1 MKKFSLA
8 SLVLFLILSCDFSP
22 ENIQNNVELNT
33 ILENYYQDGLKL
45 NPINATN
52 EGDSRYNDKFPE
64 LITDNYKNKQAE
76 YYNKYLN
83 KVSKFEINDLSDVD
97 KMSKSIL
104 EWECKINL
112 ESLNYNTQYTPID
125 QMWSIHLIVGQLA
138 SAEGAQP
145 FITVSD
151 YSNWLV
157 RLEGYIKWLANAETN
172 MRKGVK
178 NGYVLPKSLISKV
191 IPQIK
196 AITNSDL
203 KNNLFYSPINKF
215 PSDFDVQTRAMLKKT
230 YTYIIQEKL
239 IPAHDKLYQF
249 LDKEYLKEGRLSSG
263 IDDVPNGKELY
274 KHLIK
279 LFTTTNMS
287 ADEIHNLGLSEVSRI
302 SKEMIKVKNKV
313 GFNGSLK
320 EFFNYVREND
330 TLMPFKTAEDVLKNF
345 NSIHDKMK
353 PQIEK
358 MFDLKP
364 KTKFEV
370 RRTEK
375 FREKSASA
383 EYSPGSLDGSR
394 PGIFYTPIPDAKKYN
409 TYSDESLFLH
419 EAIPGHHYQ
428 ISLTQ
433 ENDLLPMF
441 RKTLWYSGYGEG
453 WALYCESLGK
463 ELGLYDDPYQYFG
476 MLGAEMHRAIRLVVD
491 TGIHSK
497 GWTREKAIQYSL
509 DNEAESEASII
520 SEIERYM
527 AMPGQALSYKIGQL
541 KIKELRE
548 LSMIKLGDKFNIS
561 EFHNKVLESGCIPLA
576 LLQNKIEEWI
586 NSKLNDNI
594 KVY

>member
-1 MKKFSLA
+1 MKNFSIA
-8 SLVLFLILSCDFSP
+8 SLVLFLLLSCDFNS

-64 LITDNYKNKQAE
+64 LITDDYKKRQAE

-83 KVSKFEINDLSDVD
+83 KVSKFEINDLSDID

-157 RLEGYIKWLANAETN
+157 RLEGYIKWLGNAETK
-172 MRKGVK
+172 MREGVK
-178 NGYVLPKSLISKV
+178 NGYILPKSLISKV

-215 PSDFDVQTRAMLKKT
+215 PSDFDEQTRAMLKKT

-249 LDKEYLKEGRLSSG
+249 LEKEYLKEGRLSSG

-279 LFTTTNMS
+279 LFTTTEMT

-302 SKEMIKVKNKV
+302 SKEMIEVKNEV
-313 GFNGSLK
+313 GFKGSLK
-320 EFFNYVREND
+320 EFFNYVRNND

-345 NSIHDKMK
+345 NSIHDRMK

-370 RRTEK
+370 RRTEE

-394 PGIFYTPIPDAKKYN
+394 PGIFYTPIPDATKYN

-463 ELGLYDDPYQYFG
+463 ELGLYNDPYQYFG
-476 MLGAEMHRAIRLVVD
+476 MLGAEMHRAVRLVVD

-497 GWTREKAIQYSL
+497 GWTREEAIQYSL
-509 DNEAESEASII
+509 DNEAESKASII

-548 LSMIKLGDKFNIS
+548 LSKQKLGDNFNIS
-561 EFHNKVLESGCIPLA
+561 EFHNKILESGCIPLA
-576 LLQNKIEEWI
+576 LLENKINNWI
-586 NSKLNDNI
+586 NSKLN
-594 KVY
+594 

>member
-1 MKKFSLA
+1 MKN
-8 SLVLFLILSCDFSP
+8 LILFCLLFFAISSCDQKSTKI
-22 ENIQNNVELNT
+22 ENNLEFNN

-64 LITDNYKNKQAE
+64 LITNDYKNKQE
-76 YYNKYLN
+76 KYYNKYLN
-83 KVSKFEINDLSDVD
+83 EVSKFKMNDLSDVD

-104 EWECKINL
+104 EWECKTNL
-112 ESLNYNTQYTPID
+112 KSLSFNTQYTPID

-145 FITVSD
+145 FKTISD
-151 YSNWLV
+151 YNNWLV
-157 RLEGYIKWLANAETN
+157 RLDGYMKWLEDAEIK
-172 MRKGVK
+172 MKEGMSD
-178 NGYVLPKSLISKV
+178 GYVLPKSLISKV

-196 AITNSDL
+196 ALTNSDL
-203 KNNLFYSPINKF
+203 KNNLFYSPINNF
-215 PSDFDVQTRAMLKKT
+215 PSDFDKETKSKLDKIYSLKIK
-230 YTYIIQEKL
+230 EKL
-239 IPAHDKLYQF
+239 IPAHYKLYQF
-249 LDKEYLKEGRLSSG
+249 LKNEYLKEGRLSSG

-279 LFTTTNMS
+279 VFTTTDMT
-287 ADEIHNLGLSEVSRI
+287 ADEIHSLGLLEVARI
-302 SKEMIKVKNKV
+302 SSEMIEIKNEV
-313 GFNGSLK
+313 GFKGSLK

-330 TLMPFKTAEDVLKNF
+330 TLMPFETAEDVLKNF
-345 NSIHDKMK
+345 NSIHDRMK

-370 RRTEK
+370 RRTEI

-394 PGIFYTPIPDAKKYN
+394 PGIFYTPIPDATKYN

-497 GWTREKAIQYSL
+497 GWTREEAIQYSL
-509 DNEAESEASII
+509 DNEAESEAGII

-541 KIKELRE
+541 KIKELRK
-548 LSMIKLGDKFNIS
+548 LSQQKLGDNFNIS
-561 EFHNKVLESGCIPLA
+561 EFHNKVLESGCVPLA
-576 LLQNKIEEWI
+576 LLENKINNWI
-586 NSKLNDNI
+586 NSKLN
-594 KVY
+594 

>member
-1 MKKFSLA
+1 MKN
-8 SLVLFLILSCDFSP
+8 LILFCLLFFTISSCDQKSTKI
-22 ENIQNNVELNT
+22 ENNLEFNN

-64 LITDNYKNKQAE
+64 LITNDYKNKQE
-76 YYNKYLN
+76 KYYNKYLN
-83 KVSKFEINDLSDVD
+83 EVSKFKMNDLSDVD

-104 EWECKINL
+104 EWECKTNL
-112 ESLNYNTQYTPID
+112 KSLSFNTQYTPID

-145 FITVSD
+145 FKTISD
-151 YSNWLV
+151 YNNWLV
-157 RLEGYIKWLANAETN
+157 RLDGYMKWLEDAEIK
-172 MRKGVK
+172 MKEGMSD
-178 NGYVLPKSLISKV
+178 GYVLPKSLISKV

-196 AITNSDL
+196 ALTNSDL
-203 KNNLFYSPINKF
+203 KNNLFYSPINNF
-215 PSDFDVQTRAMLKKT
+215 PSDFDKETKSKLDKIYSLKIK
-230 YTYIIQEKL
+230 EKL
-239 IPAHDKLYQF
+239 IPAHYKLYQF
-249 LDKEYLKEGRLSSG
+249 LKNEYLKEGRLSSG

-279 LFTTTNMS
+279 VFTTTDMT
-287 ADEIHNLGLSEVSRI
+287 ADEIHSLGLLEVARI
-302 SKEMIKVKNKV
+302 SSEMIEIKNEV
-313 GFNGSLK
+313 GFKGSLK

-330 TLMPFKTAEDVLKNF
+330 TLMPFETAEDVLKNF
-345 NSIHDKMK
+345 NSIHDRMK

-370 RRTEK
+370 RRTET

-394 PGIFYTPIPDAKKYN
+394 PGIFYTPIPDATKYN

-497 GWTREKAIQYSL
+497 GWTREEAIQYSL
-509 DNEAESEASII
+509 DNEAESEAGII

-541 KIKELRE
+541 KIKELRK
-548 LSMIKLGDKFNIS
+548 LSQQKLGDNFNIS
-561 EFHNKVLESGCIPLA
+561 EFHNKVLESGCVPLA
-576 LLQNKIEEWI
+576 LLENKINNWI
-586 NSKLNDNI
+586 NSKLN
-594 KVY
+594 

>member
-1 MKKFSLA
+1 MKNFSIA
-8 SLVLFLILSCDFSP
+8 SLVLFLLLSCDFNS

-64 LITDNYKNKQAE
+64 LITDDYKKRQAE

-83 KVSKFEINDLSDVD
+83 KVSKFEINDLSDID

-157 RLEGYIKWLANAETN
+157 RLEGYIKWLGNAETK
-172 MRKGVK
+172 MREGVK
-178 NGYVLPKSLISKV
+178 NGYILPKSLISKV

-215 PSDFDVQTRAMLKKT
+215 PSDFDEQTRAMLKKT

-249 LDKEYLKEGRLSSG
+249 LEKEYLKEGRLSSG

-279 LFTTTNMS
+279 LFTTTDMT

-302 SKEMIKVKNKV
+302 SKEMIEVKNEV
-313 GFNGSLK
+313 GFKGSLK
-320 EFFNYVREND
+320 EFFNYVRNND

-345 NSIHDKMK
+345 NSIHDRMK

>member
-145 FITVSD
+145 FRTVSD

-178 NGYVLPKSLISKV
+178 NGYILPKSLISKV

-249 LDKEYLKEGRLSSG
+249 LEKEYLKQGRLSSG

-279 LFTTTNMS
+279 LFTTTDMT

-302 SKEMIKVKNKV
+302 SKEMIEVKNEV
-313 GFNGSLK
+313 GFKGSLK
-320 EFFNYVREND
+320 EFFNYVRNND

-345 NSIHDKMK
+345 NSIHDRMK

-497 GWTREKAIQYSL
+497 GWTREEAIQYSL
-509 DNEAESEASII
+509 DNEAESEAGII

-541 KIKELRE
+541 KIKELRS
-548 LSMIKLGDKFNIS
+548 LAQQKLGNNFNIS
-561 EFHNKVLESGCIPLA
+561 EFHNKILESGCVPLA
-576 LLQNKIEEWI
+576 LLENKINNWI
-586 NSKLNDNI
+586 NSKLN
-594 KVY
+594 

>member
-1 MKKFSLA
+1 MKN
-8 SLVLFLILSCDFSP
+8 LILFCLLFFAISSCDQKSTKI
-22 ENIQNNVELNT
+22 ENNLEFNN

-64 LITDNYKNKQAE
+64 LITNDYKNKQE
-76 YYNKYLN
+76 KYYNKYLN
-83 KVSKFEINDLSDVD
+83 EVSKFKMNDLSDVD

-104 EWECKINL
+104 EWECKTNL
-112 ESLNYNTQYTPID
+112 KSLSFNTQYTPID

-145 FITVSD
+145 FKTISD
-151 YSNWLV
+151 YNNWLV
-157 RLEGYIKWLANAETN
+157 RLDGYMKWLGDAEIK
-172 MRKGVK
+172 MKEGMSD
-178 NGYVLPKSLISKV
+178 GYVLPKSLISKV

-196 AITNSDL
+196 ALTNSDL
-203 KNNLFYSPINKF
+203 KNNLFYSPINNF
-215 PSDFDVQTRAMLKKT
+215 PSDFDKETKSKLDKIYSLTIK
-230 YTYIIQEKL
+230 EKL
-239 IPAHDKLYQF
+239 IPAHEKLYQF
-249 LDKEYLKEGRLSSG
+249 LKNEYLKEGRLSSG

-279 LFTTTNMS
+279 VFTTTDMT
-287 ADEIHNLGLSEVSRI
+287 ADEIHSLGLLEVARI
-302 SKEMIKVKNKV
+302 SSEMIEIKNEV
-313 GFNGSLK
+313 GFKGSLK

-330 TLMPFKTAEDVLKNF
+330 TLMPFETAEDVLKNF
-345 NSIHDKMK
+345 NSIHDRMK

-370 RRTEK
+370 RRTET

-394 PGIFYTPIPDAKKYN
+394 PGIFYTPIPDATKYN

-497 GWTREKAIQYSL
+497 GWTREEAIQYSL
-509 DNEAESEASII
+509 DNEAESEAGII

-541 KIKELRE
+541 KIKELRK
-548 LSMIKLGDKFNIS
+548 LSQQKLGDNFNIS
-561 EFHNKVLESGCIPLA
+561 EFHNKVLESGCVPLA
-576 LLQNKIEEWI
+576 LLENKINNWI
-586 NSKLNDNI
+586 NSKLN
-594 KVY
+594 

>member
-8 SLVLFLILSCDFSP
+8 SLVLFLLLSCDFSP

-145 FITVSD
+145 FRTVSD

-178 NGYVLPKSLISKV
+178 NGYILPKSLISKV

-249 LDKEYLKEGRLSSG
+249 LEKEYLKEGRLSSG

-279 LFTTTNMS
+279 VFTTTNMT

-302 SKEMIKVKNKV
+302 SKEMIEVKNEV
-313 GFNGSLK
+313 GFKGSLK

-345 NSIHDKMK
+345 NSIHDRMK

-497 GWTREKAIQYSL
+497 GWTREEAIQYSL
-509 DNEAESEASII
+509 DNEAESEAGII

-541 KIKELRE
+541 KIKELRS
-548 LSMIKLGDKFNIS
+548 LAQQKLGNNFNIS
-561 EFHNKVLESGCIPLA
+561 EFHNKILESGCVPLA
-576 LLQNKIEEWI
+576 LLENKINNWI
-586 NSKLNDNI
+586 NSKLN
-594 KVY
+594 

>member
-1 MKKFSLA
+1 MKN
-8 SLVLFLILSCDFSP
+8 LILFCLLFFAISSCDQKSTKI
-22 ENIQNNVELNT
+22 ENNLEFNN

-64 LITDNYKNKQAE
+64 LITNDYKNKQE
-76 YYNKYLN
+76 KYYNKYLN
-83 KVSKFEINDLSDVD
+83 EVSKFKMNDLSDVD

-104 EWECKINL
+104 EWECKTNL
-112 ESLNYNTQYTPID
+112 KSLSFNTQYTPID
-125 QMWSIHLIVGQLA
+125 QMWSIHLIIGQLA

-145 FITVSD
+145 FKTISD
-151 YSNWLV
+151 YNNWLV
-157 RLEGYIKWLANAETN
+157 RLDGYMKWLEDAEIK
-172 MRKGVK
+172 MKEGISD
-178 NGYVLPKSLISKV
+178 GYVLPKSLISKV

-196 AITNSDL
+196 ALTNSDL
-203 KNNLFYSPINKF
+203 KNNLFYSPINNF
-215 PSDFDVQTRAMLKKT
+215 PSDFDKETKSKLDKIYSLKIK
-230 YTYIIQEKL
+230 EKL

-249 LDKEYLKEGRLSSG
+249 LKNEYLKEGRLSSG

-279 LFTTTNMS
+279 VFTTTDMT
-287 ADEIHNLGLSEVSRI
+287 ADEIHSLGLLEVARI
-302 SKEMIKVKNKV
+302 SSEMIEIKNEV
-313 GFNGSLK
+313 GFKGSLK

-330 TLMPFKTAEDVLKNF
+330 TLMPFETAEDVLKNF
-345 NSIHDKMK
+345 NSIHDRMK

-370 RRTEK
+370 RRTET

-394 PGIFYTPIPDAKKYN
+394 PGIFYTPIPDATKYN

-497 GWTREKAIQYSL
+497 GWTREEAIQYSL
-509 DNEAESEASII
+509 DNEAESEAGII

-541 KIKELRE
+541 KIKELRK
-548 LSMIKLGDKFNIS
+548 LSQQKLGDNFNIS
-561 EFHNKVLESGCIPLA
+561 EFHNKVLESGCVPLA
-576 LLQNKIEEWI
+576 LLENKINNWI
-586 NSKLNDNI
+586 NSKLN
-594 KVY
+594 

>member
-1 MKKFSLA
+1 MKN
-8 SLVLFLILSCDFSP
+8 LILFCLLFFAISSCDQKSTKI
-22 ENIQNNVELNT
+22 ENNLEFNN

-64 LITDNYKNKQAE
+64 LITNDYKNKQE
-76 YYNKYLN
+76 KYYNKYLN
-83 KVSKFEINDLSDVD
+83 EVSKFKMNDLSDVD

-104 EWECKINL
+104 EWECKTNL
-112 ESLNYNTQYTPID
+112 KSLSFNTQYTPID

-145 FITVSD
+145 FKTISD
-151 YSNWLV
+151 YNNWLV
-157 RLEGYIKWLANAETN
+157 RLDGYMKWLEDAEIK
-172 MRKGVK
+172 MKEGMSD
-178 NGYVLPKSLISKV
+178 GYVLPKSLISKV

-196 AITNSDL
+196 ALTNSDL
-203 KNNLFYSPINKF
+203 KNNLFYSPINNF
-215 PSDFDVQTRAMLKKT
+215 PSDFDKETKSKLDKIYSLKIK
-230 YTYIIQEKL
+230 EKL
-239 IPAHDKLYQF
+239 IPAHYKLYQF
-249 LDKEYLKEGRLSSG
+249 LKNEYLKEGRLSSG

-279 LFTTTNMS
+279 VFTTTDMT
-287 ADEIHNLGLSEVSRI
+287 ADEIHSLGLLEVARI
-302 SKEMIKVKNKV
+302 SSEMIEIKNEV
-313 GFNGSLK
+313 GFKGSLK

-330 TLMPFKTAEDVLKNF
+330 TLMPFETAEDVLKNF
-345 NSIHDKMK
+345 NSIHDRMK

-370 RRTEK
+370 RRTET

-394 PGIFYTPIPDAKKYN
+394 PGIFYTPIPDATKYN

-497 GWTREKAIQYSL
+497 GWTREEAIQYSL
-509 DNEAESEASII
+509 DNEAESEAGII

-541 KIKELRE
+541 KIKELRK
-548 LSMIKLGDKFNIS
+548 LSQQKLGDNFNIS
-561 EFHNKVLESGCIPLA
+561 EFHNKVLESGCVPLA
-576 LLQNKIEEWI
+576 LLENKINNWI
-586 NSKLNDNI
+586 NSKLN
-594 KVY
+594 

>member
-8 SLVLFLILSCDFSP
+8 SLVLFLLLSCDFSP

-145 FITVSD
+145 FRTVSD

-178 NGYVLPKSLISKV
+178 NGYILPKSLISKV

-249 LDKEYLKEGRLSSG
+249 LEKEYLKQGRLSSG

-279 LFTTTNMS
+279 LFTTTDMT

-302 SKEMIKVKNKV
+302 SKEMIEVKNEV
-313 GFNGSLK
+313 GFKGSLK

-345 NSIHDKMK
+345 NSIHDRMK

-497 GWTREKAIQYSL
+497 GWTREEAIQYSL
-509 DNEAESEASII
+509 DNEAESEAGII

-541 KIKELRE
+541 KIKELRS
-548 LSMIKLGDKFNIS
+548 LAQQKLGNNFNIS
-561 EFHNKVLESGCIPLA
+561 EFHNKILESGCVPLA
-576 LLQNKIEEWI
+576 LLENKINNWI
-586 NSKLNDNI
+586 NSKLN
-594 KVY
+594 

>member
-8 SLVLFLILSCDFSP
+8 SLVLFLLLSCDFSP

-83 KVSKFEINDLSDVD
+83 KVSKFEINDLSDID

-157 RLEGYIKWLANAETN
+157 RLEGYIKWLGNAETK
-172 MRKGVK
+172 MREGVK
-178 NGYVLPKSLISKV
+178 NGYILPKSLISKV

-249 LDKEYLKEGRLSSG
+249 LEKEYLKQGRLSSG

-279 LFTTTNMS
+279 LFTTTDMT

-302 SKEMIKVKNKV
+302 SKEMIEVKNEV
-313 GFNGSLK
+313 GFKGSLK

-345 NSIHDKMK
+345 NSIHDRMK

-497 GWTREKAIQYSL
+497 GWTREEAIQYSL
-509 DNEAESEASII
+509 DNEAESEAGII

-541 KIKELRE
+541 KIKELRS
-548 LSMIKLGDKFNIS
+548 LAQQKLGNNFNIS
-561 EFHNKVLESGCIPLA
+561 EFHNKILESGCVPLA
-576 LLQNKIEEWI
+576 LLENKINNWI
-586 NSKLNDNI
+586 NSKLN
-594 KVY
+594 

>member
-1 MKKFSLA
+1 MKN
-8 SLVLFLILSCDFSP
+8 LILFCLLFFAISSCDQKSTKI
-22 ENIQNNVELNT
+22 ENNLEFNN

-64 LITDNYKNKQAE
+64 LITNDYKNKQE
-76 YYNKYLN
+76 KYYNKYLN
-83 KVSKFEINDLSDVD
+83 EVSKFKMNDLSDVD

-104 EWECKINL
+104 EWECKTNL
-112 ESLNYNTQYTPID
+112 KSLSFNTQYTPID

-145 FITVSD
+145 FKTISD
-151 YSNWLV
+151 YNNWLV
-157 RLEGYIKWLANAETN
+157 RLDGYMKWLGDAEIK
-172 MRKGVK
+172 MKEGMSD
-178 NGYVLPKSLISKV
+178 GYVLPKSLISKV

-196 AITNSDL
+196 ALTNSDL
-203 KNNLFYSPINKF
+203 KNNLFYSPINNF
-215 PSDFDVQTRAMLKKT
+215 PSDFDKETKSKLDKIYSLEIK
-230 YTYIIQEKL
+230 EKL

-249 LDKEYLKEGRLSSG
+249 LKNEYLKEGRLSSG

-279 LFTTTNMS
+279 VFTTTDMT
-287 ADEIHNLGLSEVSRI
+287 ADEIHSLGLLEVARI
-302 SKEMIKVKNKV
+302 SSEMIEIKNEV
-313 GFNGSLK
+313 GFKGSLK

-330 TLMPFKTAEDVLKNF
+330 TLMPFETAEDVLKNF
-345 NSIHDKMK
+345 NSIHDRMK

-370 RRTEK
+370 RRTET

-394 PGIFYTPIPDAKKYN
+394 PGIFYTPIPDATKYN

-497 GWTREKAIQYSL
+497 GWTREEAIQYSL
-509 DNEAESEASII
+509 DNEAESEAGII

-541 KIKELRE
+541 KIKELRK
-548 LSMIKLGDKFNIS
+548 LSQQKLGDNFNIS
-561 EFHNKVLESGCIPLA
+561 EFHNKVLESGCVPLA
-576 LLQNKIEEWI
+576 LLENKINNWI
-586 NSKLNDNI
+586 NSKLN
-594 KVY
+594 

>member
-1 MKKFSLA
+1 MKN
-8 SLVLFLILSCDFSP
+8 LILFCLLFFAISSCDQKSTKI
-22 ENIQNNVELNT
+22 ENNLEFNN

-64 LITDNYKNKQAE
+64 LITNDYKNKQE
-76 YYNKYLN
+76 KYYNKYLN
-83 KVSKFEINDLSDVD
+83 EVSKFKMNDLSDVD

-104 EWECKINL
+104 EWECKTNL
-112 ESLNYNTQYTPID
+112 KSLSFNTQYTPID

-145 FITVSD
+145 FKTISD
-151 YSNWLV
+151 YNNWLV
-157 RLEGYIKWLANAETN
+157 RLDGYMKWLEDAEIK
-172 MRKGVK
+172 MKEGMSD
-178 NGYVLPKSLISKV
+178 GYVLPKSLISKV

-196 AITNSDL
+196 ALTNSDL
-203 KNNLFYSPINKF
+203 KNNLFYSPINNF
-215 PSDFDVQTRAMLKKT
+215 PSDFDKETKSKLDKIYSLKIK
-230 YTYIIQEKL
+230 EKL

-249 LDKEYLKEGRLSSG
+249 LKNEYLKEGRLSSG

-279 LFTTTNMS
+279 VFTTTDMT
-287 ADEIHNLGLSEVSRI
+287 ADEIHSLGLLEVARI
-302 SKEMIKVKNKV
+302 SSEMIEIKNEV
-313 GFNGSLK
+313 GFKGSLK

-330 TLMPFKTAEDVLKNF
+330 TLMPFETAEDVLKNF
-345 NSIHDKMK
+345 NSIHDRMK

-370 RRTEK
+370 RRTET

-394 PGIFYTPIPDAKKYN
+394 PGIFYTPIPDATKYN

-497 GWTREKAIQYSL
+497 GWTREEAIQYSL
-509 DNEAESEASII
+509 DNEAESEAGII

-541 KIKELRE
+541 KIKELRK
-548 LSMIKLGDKFNIS
+548 LSQQKLGDNFNIS
-561 EFHNKVLESGCIPLA
+561 EFHNKVLESGCVPLA
-576 LLQNKIEEWI
+576 FLENKINNWI
-586 NSKLNDNI
+586 NSKLN
-594 KVY
+594 

>member
-1 MKKFSLA
+1 MKNFTLSY
-8 SLVLFLILSCDFSP
+8 LVLFLLLSCDFTS
-22 ENIQNNVELNT
+22 NNFQNNVELNT
-33 ILENYYQDGLKL
+33 VFENYYQDGLTI

-52 EGDSRYNDKFPE
+52 EGDNRYNNQFPE
-64 LITDNYKNKQAE
+64 LITETYKKTQTE
-76 YYNKYLN
+76 YYSKYLE
-83 KVSKFEINDLSDVD
+83 KVSKFDSDELSEIDR
-97 KMSKSIL
+97 MSKSIL
-104 EWECKINL
+104 EWECNTNL
-112 ESLNYNTQYTPID
+112 NSLKYNTEYTPID

-145 FITVSD
+145 FKTVND
-151 YSNWLV
+151 YNNWLA
-157 RLEGYIKWLANAETN
+157 RLNGYIKWLENSETK
-172 MRKGVK
+172 MREGVVK
-178 NGYVLPKSLISKV
+178 GYVLPKSLIAKV

-196 AITNSDL
+196 SLTNTDL

-215 PSDFDVQTRAMLKKT
+215 PSDFDEQTKSTLKGVYSNT
-230 YTYIIQEKL
+230 ISEKL
-239 IPAHDKLYQF
+239 IPAHNKLYEF
-249 LDKEYLKEGRLSSG
+249 LEKEYLKEGRLSSG

-279 LFTTTNMS
+279 LFTTTDMT

-302 SKEMIKVKNKV
+302 SKEMIEVKNEV
-313 GFNGSLK
+313 GFKGTLK
-320 EFFNYVREND
+320 EFFNYVRNND

-345 NSIHDKMK
+345 HSIHDRMK
-353 PQIEK
+353 PQIDK

-370 RRTEK
+370 RRTEE

-394 PGIFYTPIPDAKKYN
+394 PGIFYTPIPDATKYN

-433 ENDLLPMF
+433 ENELLPMF

-497 GWTREKAIQYSL
+497 GWTREEAIQYSL
-509 DNEAESEASII
+509 DNEAESEAGII

-548 LSMIKLGDKFNIS
+548 LSKQKLGGDFSIS
-561 EFHNKVLESGCIPLA
+561 EFHNKILESGCIPLN
-576 LLQNKIEEWI
+576 LLENKINNWI
-586 NSKLNDNI
+586 NSKLN
-594 KVY
+594 

>member
-1 MKKFSLA
+1 MKNFSIA
-8 SLVLFLILSCDFSP
+8 SLVLFLLLSCDFNS

-64 LITDNYKNKQAE
+64 LITDDYKKRQAE

-83 KVSKFEINDLSDVD
+83 KVSKFEINDLSDID

-157 RLEGYIKWLANAETN
+157 RLEGYIKWLGNAETK
-172 MRKGVK
+172 MREGVK
-178 NGYVLPKSLISKV
+178 NGYILPKSLISKV

-215 PSDFDVQTRAMLKKT
+215 PSDFDEQTRVMLKKT
-230 YTYIIQEKL
+230 YTYIIQEEL

-249 LDKEYLKEGRLSSG
+249 LEKEYLKEGRLSSG

-279 LFTTTNMS
+279 LFTTTEMT

-302 SKEMIKVKNKV
+302 SKEMIEVKNEV
-313 GFNGSLK
+313 GFKGSLK
-320 EFFNYVREND
+320 EFFNYVRNND

-345 NSIHDKMK
+345 NSIHDRMK

-370 RRTEK
+370 RRTEE

-394 PGIFYTPIPDAKKYN
+394 PGIFYTPIPDATKYN

-433 ENDLLPMF
+433 ENELLPMF

-497 GWTREKAIQYSL
+497 GWTREEAIQYSL
-509 DNEAESEASII
+509 DNEAESEAGII

-527 AMPGQALSYKIGQL
+527 AMPAQALSYKIGQL
-541 KIKELRE
+541 KIKELRQ
-548 LSMIKLGDKFNIS
+548 LSQLKLGDNFNIS
-561 EFHNKVLESGCIPLA
+561 EFHNKILESGCVPLA
-576 LLQNKIEEWI
+576 LLENKINNWI
-586 NSKLNDNI
+586 NSKLN
-594 KVY
+594 

>member
-1 MKKFSLA
+1 MKNFSIA
-8 SLVLFLILSCDFSP
+8 SLVLFLLLSCDFNS

-64 LITDNYKNKQAE
+64 LITDDYKKRQAE

-83 KVSKFEINDLSDVD
+83 KVSKFEINDLSDID

-157 RLEGYIKWLANAETN
+157 RLEGYIKWLGNAETK
-172 MRKGVK
+172 MREGVK
-178 NGYVLPKSLISKV
+178 NGYILPKSLISKV

-249 LDKEYLKEGRLSSG
+249 LEKEYLKQGRLSSG

-279 LFTTTNMS
+279 LFTTTDMT

-302 SKEMIKVKNKV
+302 SKEMIEVKNEV
-313 GFNGSLK
+313 GFKGSLK

-345 NSIHDKMK
+345 NSIHDRMK

-370 RRTEK
+370 RRTEE

-394 PGIFYTPIPDAKKYN
+394 PGIFYTPIPDATKYN

-433 ENDLLPMF
+433 ENELLPMF

-497 GWTREKAIQYSL
+497 GWTREEAIQYSL
-509 DNEAESEASII
+509 DNEAESEAGII

-527 AMPGQALSYKIGQL
+527 AMPAQALSYKIGQL
-541 KIKELRE
+541 KIKELRS
-548 LSMIKLGDKFNIS
+548 LAQQKLGNNFNIS
-561 EFHNKVLESGCIPLA
+561 EFHNKILESGCIPLA
-576 LLQNKIEEWI
+576 LLENKINNWI
-586 NSKLNDNI
+586 NSKLN
-594 KVY
+594 

>member
-1 MKKFSLA
+1 MKNLI
-8 SLVLFLILSCDFSP
+8 LFCLLFFCFLSCDQKSSNI
-22 ENIQNNVELNT
+22 ENNLELNT

-52 EGDSRYNDKFPE
+52 EGDLRYNDKFPE
-64 LITDNYKNKQAE
+64 LITDNYKKRQAE

-83 KVSKFEINDLSDVD
+83 EVSKFDTNDLSDVD

-112 ESLNYNTQYTPID
+112 ESLSYNTQYTPID

-145 FITVSD
+145 FKTVSD
-151 YSNWLV
+151 YNNWLF
-157 RLEGYIKWLANAETN
+157 RLEGYIKWLADAETK
-172 MRKGVK
+172 MREGIK

-196 AITNSDL
+196 SITNSDL

-215 PSDFDVQTRAMLKKT
+215 PSDFDQETKSKLDKIYSLKIK
-230 YTYIIQEKL
+230 EKL
-239 IPAHDKLYQF
+239 IPAHEKLYQF
-249 LDKEYLKEGRLSSG
+249 LKNEYLKEGRLSSG
-263 IDDVPNGKELY
+263 IDDVPSGKKLY

-279 LFTTTNMS
+279 VFTTTDMT
-287 ADEIHNLGLSEVSRI
+287 ADEIHNLGLLEVARI
-302 SKEMIKVKNKV
+302 SDEMIKIKNEV
-313 GFNGSLK
+313 GFKGSLK

-330 TLMPFKTAEDVLKNF
+330 TLMPFETAEDVLKNF
-345 NSIHDKMK
+345 NSIHDRMK

-370 RRTEK
+370 RRTEE

-394 PGIFYTPIPDAKKYN
+394 PGIFYTPIPNATRYN

-433 ENDLLPMF
+433 ENELLPMF

-509 DNEAESEASII
+509 DNEAESEAGII

-527 AMPGQALSYKIGQL
+527 AMPAQALSYKIGQL
-541 KIKELRE
+541 KIKELRS
-548 LSMIKLGDKFNIS
+548 LAQQKLGDNFIIS
-561 EFHNKVLESGCIPLA
+561 EFHNKVLESGCVPLA
-576 LLQNKIEEWI
+576 LLENKINNWI
-586 NSKLNDNI
+586 NSKLN
-594 KVY
+594 

>member
-8 SLVLFLILSCDFSP
+8 SLVLFLLLSCDFNS

-145 FITVSD
+145 FRTVSD

-178 NGYVLPKSLISKV
+178 NGYILPKSLISKV

-249 LDKEYLKEGRLSSG
+249 LEKEYLKQGRLSSG

-279 LFTTTNMS
+279 LFTTTDMT

-302 SKEMIKVKNKV
+302 SKEMIEVKNEV
-313 GFNGSLK
+313 GFKGSLK

-345 NSIHDKMK
+345 NSIHDRMK

-497 GWTREKAIQYSL
+497 GWTREEAIQYSL
-509 DNEAESEASII
+509 DNEAESEAGII

-541 KIKELRE
+541 KIKELRS
-548 LSMIKLGDKFNIS
+548 LAQQKLGNNFNIS
-561 EFHNKVLESGCIPLA
+561 EFHNKILESGCVPLA
-576 LLQNKIEEWI
+576 LLENKINNWI
-586 NSKLNDNI
+586 NSKLN
-594 KVY
+594 

>member
-64 LITDNYKNKQAE
+64 LITDDYKKRQAE

-83 KVSKFEINDLSDVD
+83 KVSKFEINDLSDID

-157 RLEGYIKWLANAETN
+157 RLEGYIKWLGNAETK
-172 MRKGVK
+172 MREGVK
-178 NGYVLPKSLISKV
+178 NGYILPKSLISKV

-249 LDKEYLKEGRLSSG
+249 LEKEYLKQGRLSSG

-279 LFTTTNMS
+279 LFTTTDMT

-302 SKEMIKVKNKV
+302 SKEMIEVKNEV
-313 GFNGSLK
+313 GFKGSLK
-320 EFFNYVREND
+320 EFFNYVRNND

-345 NSIHDKMK
+345 NSIHDRMK

-497 GWTREKAIQYSL
+497 GWTREEAIQYSL
-509 DNEAESEASII
+509 DNEAESEAGII

-541 KIKELRE
+541 KIKELRS
-548 LSMIKLGDKFNIS
+548 LAQQKLGNNFNIS
-561 EFHNKVLESGCIPLA
+561 EFHNKILESGCVPLA
-576 LLQNKIEEWI
+576 LLENKINNWI
-586 NSKLNDNI
+586 NSKLN
-594 KVY
+594 

>member
-8 SLVLFLILSCDFSP
+8 SLVLFLLLSCDFSP

-64 LITDNYKNKQAE
+64 LITDDYKKKQAE
-76 YYNKYLN
+76 YYNKYLK
-83 KVSKFEINDLSDVD
+83 KVSKFEINDLSDID

-145 FITVSD
+145 FRTVSD

-178 NGYVLPKSLISKV
+178 NGYILPKSLISKV

-249 LDKEYLKEGRLSSG
+249 LEKEYLKQGRLSSG

-279 LFTTTNMS
+279 LFTTTDMT

-302 SKEMIKVKNKV
+302 SKEMIEVKNEV
-313 GFNGSLK
+313 GFKGSLK

-345 NSIHDKMK
+345 NSIHDRMK

-497 GWTREKAIQYSL
+497 GWTREEAIQYSL
-509 DNEAESEASII
+509 DNEAESEAGII

-541 KIKELRE
+541 KIKELRS
-548 LSMIKLGDKFNIS
+548 LAQQKLGNNFNIS
-561 EFHNKVLESGCIPLA
+561 EFHNKILESGCVPLA
-576 LLQNKIEEWI
+576 LLENKINNWI
-586 NSKLNDNI
+586 NSKLN
-594 KVY
+594 

>member
-1 MKKFSLA
+1 MKN
-8 SLVLFLILSCDFSP
+8 LILFCLLFFAISSCDQKSTKI
-22 ENIQNNVELNT
+22 ENNLEFNN

-64 LITDNYKNKQAE
+64 LITNDYKNKQE
-76 YYNKYLN
+76 KYYNKYLN
-83 KVSKFEINDLSDVD
+83 EVSKFKMNDLSDVD

-104 EWECKINL
+104 EWECKTNL
-112 ESLNYNTQYTPID
+112 KSLSFNTQYTPID

-145 FITVSD
+145 FKTVSD
-151 YSNWLV
+151 YNNWLL
-157 RLEGYIKWLANAETN
+157 RLEGYMKWLEDAEIK
-172 MRKGVK
+172 MKEGMSD
-178 NGYVLPKSLISKV
+178 GYVLPKSLISKV

-196 AITNSDL
+196 ALTNSDL
-203 KNNLFYSPINKF
+203 KNNLFYSPINNF
-215 PSDFDVQTRAMLKKT
+215 PSDFDKETKSKLDKIYSLKIK
-230 YTYIIQEKL
+230 EKL

-249 LDKEYLKEGRLSSG
+249 LKNEYLKEGRLSSG

-279 LFTTTNMS
+279 VFTTTDMT
-287 ADEIHNLGLSEVSRI
+287 ADEIHSLGLLEVARI
-302 SKEMIKVKNKV
+302 SSEMIEIKNEV
-313 GFNGSLK
+313 GFKGSLK

-330 TLMPFKTAEDVLKNF
+330 TLMPFETAEDVLKNF
-345 NSIHDKMK
+345 NSIHDRMK

-370 RRTEK
+370 RRTET

-394 PGIFYTPIPDAKKYN
+394 PGIFYTPIPDATKYN

-497 GWTREKAIQYSL
+497 GWTREEAIQYSL
-509 DNEAESEASII
+509 DNEAESEAGII

-541 KIKELRE
+541 KIKELRK
-548 LSMIKLGDKFNIS
+548 LSQQKLGDNFNIS
-561 EFHNKVLESGCIPLA
+561 EFHNKVLESGCVPLA
-576 LLQNKIEEWI
+576 LLENKINNWI
-586 NSKLNDNI
+586 NSKLN
-594 KVY
+594 

>member
-1 MKKFSLA
+1 MKN
-8 SLVLFLILSCDFSP
+8 LILFCLLFFAISSCDQKSTKI
-22 ENIQNNVELNT
+22 ENNLEFNN

-64 LITDNYKNKQAE
+64 LITNDYKNKQE
-76 YYNKYLN
+76 KYYNKYLN
-83 KVSKFEINDLSDVD
+83 EVSKFKMNDLSDVD

-104 EWECKINL
+104 EWECKTNL
-112 ESLNYNTQYTPID
+112 KSLSFNTQYTPID

-145 FITVSD
+145 FKTISD
-151 YSNWLV
+151 YNNWLV
-157 RLEGYIKWLANAETN
+157 RLDGYMKWLEDAEIK
-172 MRKGVK
+172 MKEGISD
-178 NGYVLPKSLISKV
+178 GYVLPKSLISKV

-196 AITNSDL
+196 ALTNSDL
-203 KNNLFYSPINKF
+203 KNNLFYSPINNF
-215 PSDFDVQTRAMLKKT
+215 SPDFDKETKSKLDKIYSLKIK
-230 YTYIIQEKL
+230 EKL

-249 LDKEYLKEGRLSSG
+249 LKNEYLKEGRLSSG

-279 LFTTTNMS
+279 VFTTTDMT
-287 ADEIHNLGLSEVSRI
+287 ADEIHSLGLLEVARI
-302 SKEMIKVKNKV
+302 SSEMIEIKNEV
-313 GFNGSLK
+313 GFKGSLK

-330 TLMPFKTAEDVLKNF
+330 TLMPFETAEDVLKNF
-345 NSIHDKMK
+345 NSIHDRMK

-370 RRTEK
+370 RRTET

-394 PGIFYTPIPDAKKYN
+394 PGIFYTPIPDATKYN

-497 GWTREKAIQYSL
+497 GWTREEAIQYSL
-509 DNEAESEASII
+509 DNEAESEAGII

-541 KIKELRE
+541 KIKELRK
-548 LSMIKLGDKFNIS
+548 LSQQKLGDNFNIS
-561 EFHNKVLESGCIPLA
+561 EFHNKVLESGCVPLA
-576 LLQNKIEEWI
+576 LLENKINNWI
-586 NSKLNDNI
+586 NSKLN
-594 KVY
+594 